1 MGNTSIKVPGVP
13 ESADAAISSAA
24 KEKDFDKKT
33 LRRELRVRGDN
44 QAQNADPKPK
54 FGNE

>member
-1 MGNTSIKVPGVP
+1 MGNTSVKVPGVP
-13 ESADAAISSAA
+13 ESADAVISSAA

-44 QAQNADPKPK
+44 PARDADPKPR